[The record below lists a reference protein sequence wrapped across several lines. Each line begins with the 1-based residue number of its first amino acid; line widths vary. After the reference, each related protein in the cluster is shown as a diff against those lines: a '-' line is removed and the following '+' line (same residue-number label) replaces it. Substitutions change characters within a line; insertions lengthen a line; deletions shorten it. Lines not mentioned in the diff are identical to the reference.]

1 MVLAEKILLLAVI
14 AQVALTLGVLF
25 ILGRRRLPLI
35 TKKEIKISDI
45 AVKSDAWPLTAQLAS
60 NNFQNQFQLPV
71 LFYVLAA
78 VALATNQATLW
89 LAIGSCL
96 FVATRYVHSII
107 HITKNRVYRR
117 FYVYVSGLLVLA
129 ALWLGFAVQ
138 IILA

>member
-1 MVLAEKILLLAVI
+1 MVMAEKILLLAVV

-25 ILGRRRLPLI
+25 ILGRRRLPLVAA
-35 TKKEIKISDI
+35 KQIKVSDI
-45 AVKSDAWPLTAQLAS
+45 AVKTDAWPLPAQLAS

-78 VALATNQATLW
+78 VALATNQASMW
-89 LAIGSCL
+89 LAIGGCI
-96 FVATRYVHSII
+96 FVATRYAHTFI

-117 FYVYVSGLLVLA
+117 FYVYVSGLLVLT

-138 IILA
+138 ILFA